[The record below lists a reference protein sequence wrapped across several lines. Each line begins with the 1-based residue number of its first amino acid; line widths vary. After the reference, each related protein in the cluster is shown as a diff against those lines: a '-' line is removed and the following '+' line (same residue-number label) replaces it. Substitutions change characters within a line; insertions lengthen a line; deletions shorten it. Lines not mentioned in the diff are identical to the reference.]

1 MIPRPQANSQNPCT
15 DEMGLDRHVLHRA
28 VGASLVVRLRES
40 YVAYQADKQT
50 KVWNNYM
57 KNPLPVGGNGAGAVA
72 AGAAGLNQV
81 TGGLGIGSVNASAVT
96 SAFNFLTYTM

>member
-1 MIPRPQANSQNPCT
+1 MVWMREFMRSSKT
-15 DEMGLDRHVLHRA
+15 DN
-28 VGASLVVRLRES
+28 
-40 YVAYQADKQT
+40 QT
-50 KVWNNYM
+50 KIWNNYM

-81 TGGLGIGSVNASAVT
+81 TGGLAMGSVSASAVT

>member
-1 MIPRPQANSQNPCT
+1 LRKS
-15 DEMGLDRHVLHRA
+15 HVEA
-28 VGASLVVRLRES
+28 P
-40 YVAYQADKQT
+40 ADKQT
-50 KVWNNYM
+50 KIWNNYM

-81 TGGLGIGSVNASAVT
+81 TGGLAMGSVSASAVT

>member
-1 MIPRPQANSQNPCT
+1 
-15 DEMGLDRHVLHRA
+15 
-28 VGASLVVRLRES
+28 
-40 YVAYQADKQT
+40 
-50 KVWNNYM
+50 M

-81 TGGLGIGSVNASAVT
+81 TGGLNMGSVSASAVT